1 MTLTKDEQQSLL
13 HLLLDMGE
21 LMYCS
26 GSEVKRVENTLSLM
40 SKAYGAIETSVLVIT
55 ASIIVTLKFS
65 DGNVVTES
73 RRIQKSGSN
82 KLWRLERLNAL
93 SRKCCDTPIAIDE
106 LDKEIKK
113 CKEPINKAMFY
124 IGSALSAGAFAVFF
138 GGAWYDFVAAAVFA
152 LLVCVMQKT
161 LSHIFPNNIIFNIV
175 CSFVVGVLISL
186 SAKLISP
193 LNVDKIMSGDIMLLI
208 PGAAFT
214 NAIRDLIVGDTIS
227 GVVRLVETILWAIGL
242 GIGFILSIWLVGG
255 ILI

>member
-1 MTLTKDEQQSLL
+1 MTLDKNEQQNLL

-40 SKAYGAIETSVLVIT
+40 GKAYGAIETSVMVIT
-55 ASIIVTLKFS
+55 ASIIVTMKFEG
-65 DGNVVTES
+65 GNVVTES

-93 SRKCCDTPIAIDE
+93 SRRCCEEPISINE
-106 LDKEIKK
+106 LEKEIKK

-138 GGAWYDFVAAAVFA
+138 GGAWYDFIVAAAFA
-152 LLVCVMQKT
+152 FLICIMQKNV
-161 LSHIFPNNIIFNIV
+161 SHITPNNIIFNVV
-175 CSFVVGVLISL
+175 CSFVVGLLISL
-186 SAKLISP
+186 LAKAIP
-193 LNVDKIMSGDIMLLI
+193 ILNVDKIILGDIMLLI

-227 GVVRLVETILWAIGL
+227 GVMRLIETILWAIGL
-242 GIGFILSIWLVGG
+242 GIGFILSIWLIGG
-255 ILI
+255 MAI

>member
-1 MTLTKDEQQSLL
+1 MTLKKDEQQALV

-40 SKAYGAIETSVLVIT
+40 GKAYGAIETSVMVIT
-55 ASIIVTLKFS
+55 ASIIVTMKFEG
-65 DGNVVTES
+65 GNVVTES

-93 SRKCCDTPIAIDE
+93 SRRCCKESISINE
-106 LDKEIKK
+106 LEKEIKK

-138 GGAWYDFVAAAVFA
+138 GGEWYDFIAAAAFA
-152 LLVCVMQKT
+152 LLICVMQKT
-161 LSHIFPNNIIFNIV
+161 ISHITPNNIIFNIV
-175 CSFVVGVLISL
+175 CSFIIGVLISL
-186 SAKLISP
+186 SAKLITP
-193 LNVDKIMSGDIMLLI
+193 LNVDKIISGDIMLLI

-227 GVVRLVETILWAIGL
+227 GVMRLVETILWAIGL
-242 GIGFILSIWLVGG
+242 GVGFILSIWLVGG
-255 ILI
+255 ITI

>member
-40 SKAYGAIETSVLVIT
+40 GKAYGAVETSVLVIT
-55 ASIIVTLKFS
+55 ASIIVTMKFA
-65 DGNVVTES
+65 DDNVVTET
-73 RRIQKSGSN
+73 RRIQKAGSN

-93 SRKCCDTPIAIDE
+93 SRKCCDEPLALDE

-113 CKEPINKAMFY
+113 CKEPISQFMFY
-124 IGSALSAGAFAVFF
+124 AGSAITAGAFAIFF
-138 GGAWYDFVAAAVFA
+138 GGAWYDFIVASVFA
-152 LLVCVMQKT
+152 LLICVMQKT
-161 LSHIFPNNIIFNIV
+161 ISHIFPNNIIFNIV
-175 CSFVVGVLISL
+175 CSFVTGVLISL
-186 SAKLISP
+186 SAKLITP
-193 LNVDKIMSGDIMLLI
+193 LNVDKIISGDIMLLI
-208 PGAAFT
+208 SGAAFT

-227 GVVRLVETILWAIGL
+227 GVMRLIETILWAIGL

-255 ILI
+255 IFA